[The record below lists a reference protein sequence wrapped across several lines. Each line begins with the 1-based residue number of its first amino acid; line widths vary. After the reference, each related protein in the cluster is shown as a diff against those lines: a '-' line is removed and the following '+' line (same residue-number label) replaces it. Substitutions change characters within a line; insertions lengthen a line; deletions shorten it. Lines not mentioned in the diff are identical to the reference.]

1 MHHTSLILRRAFSM
15 AANRRQKSPY
25 WREAATLILAAPV
38 QESNVGSA
46 GSGNDNFKVL
56 MLKRDAASS
65 FMPNAFVYP
74 GGMRSPADFDRE
86 RWNSIFQGNANISM
100 KYIEQMLEIS
110 GERSPMLLPN
120 SEQDADELSADVGFR
135 ICSIRETFEES
146 GILLVSHKD
155 DLAANPVH
163 NRHSHPP
170 IYTLPDDFDVKAWRK
185 RVSTNAQD
193 FCQLCEEYNVV
204 PNLWAL
210 YEWSNWLTPVTRKI
224 EKPPVKPKRF
234 DTMFYMCCLD
244 RPLEGAEACSEETT
258 EAHVGS

>member
-1 MHHTSLILRRAFSM
+1 M
-15 AANRRQKSPY
+15 AVSRRQISPY
-25 WREAATLILAAPV
+25 WREAATLILAAPPRD
-38 QESNVGSA
+38 QESRTNNTSKG
-46 GSGNDNFKVL
+46 DDFEVL

-74 GGMRSPADFDRE
+74 GGMRSPADFDRK
-86 RWNSIFQGNANISM
+86 RWNSIFQRNANISVES
-100 KYIEQMLEIS
+100 IEKLLEIS

-155 DLAANPVH
+155 DLAANPIRS
-163 NRHSHPP
+163 RHSHPP
-170 IYTLPDDFDVKAWRK
+170 IYALPDDFDVKEWRK

-210 YEWSNWLTPVTRKI
+210 YEWINWLTPVTQKVGK
-224 EKPPVKPKRF
+224 KPWPKRF

-258 EAHVGS
+258 EAHVGDIPPSRTFF

>member
-1 MHHTSLILRRAFSM
+1 MSTWEVELCRSITTFYGRGGKILRWAGEILWWAGEILRWAGEIFKW
-15 AANRRQKSPY
+15 AGEIFRRTGHISRWATDLKSEEM
-25 WREAATLILAAPV
+25 RVLLSHSSFQLTLD
-38 QESNVGSA
+38 
-46 GSGNDNFKVL
+46 SGYVL
-56 MLKRDAASS
+56 FERHLKRV
-65 FMPNAFVYP
+65 AFYWYHTR
-74 GGMRSPADFDRE
+74 MT
-86 RWNSIFQGNANISM
+86 WQ
-100 KYIEQMLEIS
+100 QT
-110 GERSPMLLPN
+110 
-120 SEQDADELSADVGFR
+120 LSA
-135 ICSIRETFEES
+135 T
-146 GILLVSHKD
+146 GIHI
-155 DLAANPVH
+155 
-163 NRHSHPP
+163 PP